1 MIFVDVCDTKIK
13 VSGETFRLNRKL
25 GAAGFGFKFN
35 PNKKQWTGSVSLK
48 ALEFLQSQSGAVLG
62 PEAVDTMEQF
72 RLAAR
77 KRAAYMASRKMAVEV
92 A

>member
-25 GAAGFGFKFN
+25 GAAGFGFQFDR
-35 PNKKQWTGSVSLK
+35 NKKQWTGNVSLK
-48 ALEFLQSQSGAVLG
+48 ALEFLQEQSGAVLG
-62 PEAVDTMEQF
+62 PEAVDAMEQF

-77 KRAAYMASRKMAVEV
+77 KRADYMASRKMV
-92 A
+92 AEAA